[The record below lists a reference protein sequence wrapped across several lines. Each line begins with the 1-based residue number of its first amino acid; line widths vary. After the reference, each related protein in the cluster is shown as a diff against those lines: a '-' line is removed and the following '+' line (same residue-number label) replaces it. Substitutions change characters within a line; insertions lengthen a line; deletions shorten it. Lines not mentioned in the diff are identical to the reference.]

1 MGCDYSKRT
10 LHEFEK
16 KTQEVDHSIESLK
29 KQQEQLKSTIEHLHL
44 PKEPTETIDSL
55 KKSLIPHLERME
67 ALLNEIKEAK
77 AQSLRFN
84 REKNS
89 FEDAVK
95 NKFQVSTKAESSEH
109 LSRGGSPFSKREKE
123 KEKEKEKGKDKHY
136 ILEDPTIK
144 AMIEKNRVK
153 FGIKKK

>member
-10 LHEFEK
+10 LQEFEK
-16 KTQEVDHSIESLK
+16 QTQAVDRSIESLK
-29 KQQEQLKSTIEHLHL
+29 IQEEQLKSTIQKLHR

-67 ALLNEIKEAK
+67 TLLNEIKQSK
-77 AQSLRFN
+77 AQSIKFN
-84 REKNS
+84 RS
-89 FEDAVK
+89 SEDAPK

-109 LSRGGSPFSKREKE
+109 LSRGDSPFSKIDKDKEREK
-123 KEKEKEKGKDKHY
+123 DRHD